1 MSTSAALQT
10 KTDSVGFNDAI
21 AEQMVGRAREIAQKI
36 GREARQADKDRRMS
50 DENYKALEDAGLL
63 DLVCPTRDGGYGT
76 SWTTFALC
84 VHEIAKASGSA
95 GWLYALQGSGSW
107 SASKFPKKLHDEI
120 FAGPGMPR
128 QAASVALNGTIKKVE
143 AGYLLNG
150 RWPYC
155 TGAWHSKWGGGG
167 VWLLN
172 EDGSRTPG
180 GLVITRMQNLT
191 RVDDWYPSGMRGT
204 GSISLE
210 AKNVLIPEHHLLPNG
225 KDMGMAESLGPDP
238 SDYWDFRNALVTQN
252 AQSSVG
258 AAEGIL
264 DRVRTI
270 LSGKRSFPFTVFE
283 PQNAQIRMG
292 GSEVV
297 QHQFGRS
304 AAMIYSARLILMRG
318 MGELDRFALSRQP
331 MPLERQAHLRAE
343 QSLINDMIREA
354 VDKLITVLGN
364 GVLSEGSDIE
374 IGWRDINVITRHA
387 NVATNIGYQSLGRV
401 TLDCAEAV

>member
-1 MSTSAALQT
+1 VSTSAALKT
-10 KTDSVGFNDAI
+10 RTDSVGFNDDI
-21 AEQMVGRAREIAQKI
+21 AEQMIGRAREIAQQI
-36 GREARQADKDRRMS
+36 GRDARQADNDRRMS

-76 SWTTFALC
+76 SWTTFARC

-107 SASKFPKKLHDEI
+107 SATKFPKKLHDEV

-128 QAASVALNGTIKKVE
+128 QCGSVALNGTIQKVE
-143 AGYLLNG
+143 GGYVLNG

-155 TGAWHSKWGGGG
+155 TGAWHSQWGGGG
-167 VWLLN
+167 VWLLS

-180 GLVITRMQNLT
+180 GMVITKMDNLT
-191 RVDDWYPSGMRGT
+191 RVDDWYPTGMRGT

-210 AKNVLIPEHHLLPNG
+210 AKNVLIPEHHLLPGG
-225 KDMGMAESLGPDP
+225 KDMGMSENPGPDP

-252 AQSSVG
+252 AQSSIG

-270 LSGKRSFPFTVFE
+270 LSGKRCFPFTVFE

-304 AAMIYSARLILMRG
+304 ASMIYSARLILMRG
-318 MGELDRFALSRQP
+318 MGELDHFALSRMP
-331 MPLERQAHLRAE
+331 MPLDRQAYLRAE
-343 QSLINDMIREA
+343 QSLINDMVREA
-354 VDKLITVLGN
+354 VDKLITVMGN
-364 GVLSEGSDIE
+364 SALSAGADIE
-374 IGWRDINVITRHA
+374 INWRDIHVITRHA
-387 NVATNIGYQSLGRV
+387 NVATNIGYQSFGKIA
-401 TLDCAEAV
+401 LDPGGAV